1 MPHLSES
8 RLIHRGI
15 SGDPLKYPSGEVL
28 TIFTSF
34 LLGVSHSV
42 VSAAL
47 EAKWRKV
54 NTGQD
59 PAMGLADLVPSWITG
74 GRTESDES
82 IHVYPQRW
90 FHRYWNLVGDIYTN
104 PA

>member
-34 LLGVSHSV
+34 LLLGVSHSV

-54 NTGQD
+54 NTAETPLWAWQTWS
-59 PAMGLADLVPSWITG
+59 PAG
-74 GRTESDES
+74 
-82 IHVYPQRW
+82 
-90 FHRYWNLVGDIYTN
+90 
-104 PA
+104 